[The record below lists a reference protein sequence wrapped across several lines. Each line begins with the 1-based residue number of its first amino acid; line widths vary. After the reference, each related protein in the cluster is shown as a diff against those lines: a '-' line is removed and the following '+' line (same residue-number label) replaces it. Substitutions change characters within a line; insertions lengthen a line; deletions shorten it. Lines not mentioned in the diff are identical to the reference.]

1 MIDYDIYC
9 KIKHLYNVEKL
20 TLAQIAEELDLAN
33 DTVEK
38 WVKKDRYE
46 ERKKRTVPKV
56 LDPYEER
63 IRQLLASHRYTAV
76 QIFQMIKKEG
86 YTGGYTL
93 AKDYV
98 RLIRPPT
105 KRAYLTLSFAPGEAA
120 QVDFGYCG
128 SIPVGN
134 TMRKLSAFVMVLC
147 HSRMIYVE
155 FILQQGLEHFLSCH
169 GHAFQ
174 FFGGVPATIMVD
186 NCKVAVITN
195 STYQTPIINRRYAD
209 FAAHYGFEV
218 KPCGVRKPYQKGRV
232 ENGIYYLKQ
241 NFLNGLEPT
250 SLAAINEAARE
261 WMDDIANVRIHN
273 TTQQPPQK
281 LFLEEKNKLQSLPA
295 LPYDCCVIKNA
306 QSNNRFRIN
315 FEGNRYSVPAEYAS
329 TRNLTLRIYPD
340 RLLIYHQDKL
350 IAQHLRSFERNKD
363 IEHPDHPKK
372 LLAQR
377 RSAREQ
383 KLLQSFLALT
393 PDAEPYY
400 QGLEN
405 RRLNARCHLRK
416 IMALVDIYGVEKVA
430 RAIADA
436 LEFQA
441 FSSEY
446 ITNLIEQRQRILPEP
461 GPLHIMRNEDLLDLE
476 IQEPDMNIYEVND
489 EDNNNNDDDD
499 EEDNPCSPVTNV

>member
-1 MIDYDIYC
+1 MIDYTIYC
-9 KIKHLYNVEKL
+9 KIKHLYNVDKL
-20 TLAQIAEELDLAN
+20 SITQIAKELGLASG
-33 DTVEK
+33 TAEK
-38 WVKKDRYE
+38 WVKKERYE
-46 ERKKRTVPKV
+46 ERKKRKVPKV

-63 IRQLLASHRYTAV
+63 IRQLLASHNYTAT
-76 QIFQMIKKEG
+76 QLFQMIKKEG
-86 YTGGYTL
+86 YTGGYTVV
-93 AKDYV
+93 KKYV
-98 RLIRPPT
+98 CLVRPPS
-105 KRAYLTLSFAPGEAA
+105 KKAYLTLSFAPGEAA
-120 QVDFGYCG
+120 QVDFGDCG
-128 SIPVGN
+128 TIPVGN

-155 FILQQGLEHFLSCH
+155 FILQQSLEHFLSCH
-169 GHAFQ
+169 RHAFQ

-186 NCKVAVITN
+186 NCKVAVLAN
-195 STYQTPIINRRYAD
+195 SSYQTPVINRHYAD
-209 FAAHYGFEV
+209 FATHYGFEV

-232 ENGIYYLKQ
+232 ENGIYYLKK

-250 SLAAINEAARE
+250 ALAAINEAARE
-261 WMDDIANVRIHN
+261 WMDEVANVRIHN
-273 TTQQPPQK
+273 TTQQPPQTV
-281 LFLEEKNKLQSLPA
+281 FLEEKNKLQSLPT

-306 QSNNRFRIN
+306 QSTNRFRIN

-340 RLLIYHQDKL
+340 RLVIYHQDKL

-363 IEHPDHPKK
+363 SEHPDHPKK

-393 PDAEPYY
+393 PDAEAYY

-405 RRLNARCHLRK
+405 RRLNARGHLRK
-416 IMALVDIYGVEKVA
+416 IMALVDIYGVDKVA
-430 RAIADA
+430 RAITDT

-476 IQEPDMNIYEVND
+476 IQEPDMNIYEVNNK
-489 EDNNNNDDDD
+489 DNNNKDDDN
-499 EEDNPCSPVTNV
+499 EEDTPCSLVTNV

>member
-1 MIDYDIYC
+1 MIDYNIYC
-9 KIKHLYNVEKL
+9 KIKHLHNDEKL
-20 TLAQIAEELDLAN
+20 TTSQIAKELGLAN
-33 DTVEK
+33 DTVKK
-38 WVKKDRYE
+38 WVKKECYE
-46 ERKKRTVPKV
+46 ERKKRTIPKI
-56 LDPYEER
+56 LDCYKER
-63 IRQLLASHRYTAV
+63 IRQLLASHPYTAV
-76 QIFQMIKKEG
+76 QIFQMIKKED
-86 YTGGYTL
+86 YTGGYTVV
-93 AKDYV
+93 KEYV
-98 RLIRPPT
+98 CLVRPPT
-105 KRAYLTLSFAPGEAA
+105 KKAYLTLSFAPAEAA

-128 SIPVGN
+128 TIPVGN
-134 TMRKLSAFVMVLC
+134 TIRQLSVFVMVLC
-147 HSRMIYVE
+147 YSRLIYVE
-155 FILQQGLEHFLSCH
+155 FILQQNLEHFLSCH
-169 GHAFQ
+169 RNAFQ
-174 FFGGVPATIMVD
+174 FFGGVPASIMVD
-186 NCKVAVITN
+186 NCKVAVTVN

-209 FAAHYGFEV
+209 LAAHYGFEV

-232 ENGIYYLKQ
+232 ENGIFYLKR
-241 NFLNGLEPT
+241 NFLNGLDPT
-250 SLAAINEAARE
+250 SLAAINTAVKE
-261 WMDDIANVRIHN
+261 WMDNVANIRIHN
-273 TTQQPPQK
+273 TTQQAPQK
-281 LFLEEKNKLQSLPA
+281 LFLKEKNKLQSLPI

-329 TRNLTLRIYPD
+329 IRNLTVRIYPD

-350 IAQHLRSFERNKD
+350 IAQHVRSFERNKD

-377 RSAREQ
+377 RNAREQ

-400 QGLEN
+400 RGLEN

-416 IMALVDIYGVEKVA
+416 IMALVDIYGVEKVV

-446 ITNLIEQRQRILPEP
+446 IANLIEQRQRIMPEP

-476 IQEPDMNIYEVND
+476 IQEPDMSIYEINND
-489 EDNNNNDDDD
+489 DNNNEED
-499 EEDNPCSPVTNV
+499 EEDDPCSPVINV